1 MNFSRSTPAPKIGY
15 RPRSSGEGPSGASF
29 EVGGMKSAGV
39 TTNAGNAAD
48 AVSTGAIYSNLRKN
62 APKYDQIVNTA
73 AENRMSERISAMNA
87 EATMAAAGIQAAGAV
102 AQAEETAKG
111 LEAQASAAKTGGM
124 MSAIGGIA
132 SAALPLMLSDEETK
146 HTIDEIEYACDVLR
160 QLRPVTFFYKEE
172 YSAHPER
179 MHYGFIAQEYQ
190 KVMPDA
196 TYYDESV
203 GKLCIDTNELISLL
217 VRANQELETRITR
230 LEAKQALAAV

>member
-1 MNFSRSTPAPKIGY
+1 MNFSRSTPAPKTSY
-15 RPRSSGEGPSGASF
+15 RPRSAGDAPSGADFS
-29 EVGGMKSAGV
+29 VGGMQSAGV

-48 AVSTGAIYSNLRKN
+48 AVSTSAIYANLRDN
-62 APKYDQIVNTA
+62 APKYGEIVDA
-73 AENRMSERISAMNA
+73 AANNRMAERISAMNA

-102 AQAEETAKG
+102 AQAEETARG
-111 LEAQASAAKTGGM
+111 MEAQAAAAQKGGM
-124 MSAIGGIA
+124 MSALGGIA
-132 SAALPLMLSDEETK
+132 SAAIPLMMSDEETK

-172 YSAHPER
+172 YSARPER

-190 KVMPDA
+190 RVMPDA
-196 TYYDESV
+196 TYTDAAT
-203 GKLCIDTNELISLL
+203 GKLCIDTNELIGLL

>member
-15 RPRSSGEGPSGASF
+15 RPRSAGDAPSGASF

-48 AVSTGAIYSNLRKN
+48 AVSTGAIYANLRRN
-62 APKYDQIVNTA
+62 APKYDEIANTA
-73 AENRMSERISAMNA
+73 ADNRMAERVSAMNA
-87 EATMAAAGIQAAGAV
+87 EATMAAAGIQAAGEV
-102 AQAEETAKG
+102 AQAEEAAKG
-111 LEAQASAAKTGGM
+111 LDAQAAAAEKGGA

-132 SAALPLMLSDEETK
+132 SAAIGLFSDEETK
-146 HTIDEIEYACDVLR
+146 HTIDQLEYACDVLR
-160 QLRPVTFFYKEE
+160 QLRPVTFFYKEQ

-179 MHYGFIAQEYQ
+179 MHYGFIAQEFQ

-196 TYYDESV
+196 TYVDAAT
-203 GKLCIDTNELISLL
+203 GKLCIDTSEVIGLL

-230 LEAKQALAAV
+230 LEAKHALAAV